1 MGWSAHRQH
10 GKSSRGPA
18 RELIQL
24 RSSLA
29 ALQRKQ
35 QNRKV
40 AEKPGE
46 AAEKPDNAASELR
59 AGLASLHQLTSGVS
73 QDIQTHASQI
83 SAGSR
88 ELSDLG
94 LEGQGSPAAD
104 AVAASML
111 QANEVLQE
119 RLAQAEQKLSE
130 QLEQLQQQS
139 DQARTDALTGLLN
152 RRGFDEEAE
161 RCLKEQRENGE
172 PVSFLMLDID
182 HFKKFNDQHGHD
194 IGDEVLRETARVASL
209 SVRPIDFVARFGG
222 EELVVIMPTADLEE
236 ANRVAECVRIAI
248 AENRVKT
255 PQASLEVQ
263 VSIGVAAG
271 LQETPDALLKRAD
284 TALYAA
290 KNNGRNRTYYHDG
303 QQSLPVLVEAPNSD
317 AQNPADTEELKSQ
330 PPEEDVEEFESSEN
344 AAPKSEIEGAP
355 TLALKTPHAKTEET
369 EPVAL
374 TQTAPRTPI
383 SSAPEAP
390 PQEQQPQ
397 EPQLQEPQLQKS
409 QPPCRRDALTGLPSS
424 HALVDEAAR
433 CISATQGEGGLL
445 SLVLCDVDGMH
456 TIAQEHGER
465 AAELLT
471 IAVAQFLSSVT
482 GNDELL
488 TRSPTGGFAMLMPGR
503 ESDDAARIAQ
513 RIQHA
518 VSSTALPLGDSDL
531 RLALDTGVAHMTPDD
546 NAKTL
551 LGRAQQAV
559 AKSSHE
565 RSPQTDAPAK
575 EGLPGIPEH
584 AAAPP
589 PPQVGFHTSA

>member
-1 MGWSAHRQH
+1 MGWSAHRQQ
-10 GKSSRGPA
+10 GKSSRGSA
-18 RELIQL
+18 RELVQL

-35 QNRKV
+35 QNRKAAETLAKA
-40 AEKPGE
+40 AEKPG
-46 AAEKPDNAASELR
+46 NTASELR

-73 QDIQTHASQI
+73 QDIQTHASRI

-161 RCLKEQRENGE
+161 RCLKEQCENGE
-172 PVSFLMLDID
+172 PASFLMLDID

-209 SVRPIDFVARFGG
+209 AVRPVDFVARFGG

-255 PQASLEVQ
+255 PDASLEVQ
-263 VSIGVAAG
+263 VSIGVAEG
-271 LQETPDALLKRAD
+271 LQETPDSLLKRAD

-303 QQSLPVLVEAPNSD
+303 QQSLPVLVEAPNSEG
-317 AQNPADTEELKSQ
+317 QNLADTEEVKIQ
-330 PPEEDVEEFESSEN
+330 PPEEDVEEFESSES
-344 AAPKSEIEGAP
+344 AAPESEIEDAP
-355 TLALKTPHAKTEET
+355 TLTPMTPNAKTEET

-374 TQTAPRTPI
+374 TQTAPRPPI

-390 PQEQQPQ
+390 PQEPQPQ
-397 EPQLQEPQLQKS
+397 EPQ
-409 QPPCRRDALTGLPSS
+409 PPRRRDALTGLPSS

-433 CISATQGEGGLL
+433 RISATQGEGGLL

-456 TIAQEHGER
+456 AIAQEHGER
-465 AAELLT
+465 AADLLT

-503 ESDDAARIAQ
+503 ESDEAARIAQ
-513 RIQHA
+513 RIQRA
-518 VSSTALPLGDSDL
+518 VANTALPLGDSDL

-565 RSPQTDAPAK
+565 RSPQTDAPA
-575 EGLPGIPEH
+575 EDGLPGIPEH